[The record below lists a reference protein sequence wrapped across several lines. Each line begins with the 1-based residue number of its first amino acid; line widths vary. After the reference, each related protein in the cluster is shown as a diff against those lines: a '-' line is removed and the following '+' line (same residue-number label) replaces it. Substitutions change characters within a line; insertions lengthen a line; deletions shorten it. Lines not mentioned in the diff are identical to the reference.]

1 MGACGA
7 QERACRRARAN
18 IPPTPCVRMWEVV
31 RDLSGRKIPEIEK
44 PVILEVAVV
53 FVVFVGVILE
63 SKPN

>member
-1 MGACGA
+1 
-7 QERACRRARAN
+7 
-18 IPPTPCVRMWEVV
+18 MWEVV
-31 RDLSGRKIPEIEK
+31 RDLIGQKIPEIEK